1 MAATVPRGKI
11 QGPQQGEEKVWLLL
25 NHRQERIF
33 RIVDTN
39 LYFLFKSISSETN
52 KTLVM
57 GELWAKSDPCH
68 HNGCGGID

>member
-1 MAATVPRGKI
+1 MGFFIKTLFETVPGRHGMAATVPRGKI

-39 LYFLFKSISSETN
+39 LYFLLISISSETN
-52 KTLVM
+52 KILVM
-57 GELWAKSDPCH
+57 G
-68 HNGCGGID
+68 